1 MDNFDL
7 RKFLVENKL
16 TTSSR
21 QLDELDIRKGIR
33 NVAAGVAMLGAVA
46 AHGQLK
52 PQYKAKIDSIQ
63 KTALSPQEKRA
74 EIQKIVQLNR
84 DEISGKHKAD
94 FLKSMAASG
103 FTDEEE
109 YKKYLA
115 KNAKKAD
122 AGLDGMQGPNF
133 NSGKSCGI
141 AKAGDRENRKD
152 WSKK

>member
-1 MDNFDL
+1 
-7 RKFLVENKL
+7 
-16 TTSSR
+16 
-21 QLDELDIRKGIR
+21 
-33 NVAAGVAMLGAVA
+33 
-46 AHGQLK
+46 
-52 PQYKAKIDSIQ
+52 
-63 KTALSPQEKRA
+63 
-74 EIQKIVQLNR
+74 
-84 DEISGKHKAD
+84 
-94 FLKSMAASG
+94 MAASG

>member
-33 NVAAGVAMLGAVA
+33 NVAAGAAMLGAVA

-84 DEISGKHKAD
+84 DEIS
-94 FLKSMAASG
+94 
-103 FTDEEE
+103 
-109 YKKYLA
+109 
-115 KNAKKAD
+115 
-122 AGLDGMQGPNF
+122 
-133 NSGKSCGI
+133 
-141 AKAGDRENRKD
+141 
-152 WSKK
+152 